1 MITPS
6 KVIDIAYSVI
16 NQSPIKTAMTG
27 CLYKIDRPLNQSTE
41 DIIINALSVS
51 NEAVQQGIIN
61 VNLHVPNLVLG
72 DGGVQ
77 DNTRADFAR
86 LDELST
92 IFAPTMDQLF
102 TSGVFF
108 EVQNINIFPEEN
120 IAEHFVNF
128 RIIFYS
134 KNVN

>member
-6 KVIDIAYSVI
+6 KVIDIVYSVI
-16 NQSPIKTAMTG
+16 SQSPIKAAING
-27 CLYKIDRPLNQSTE
+27 GVYKIDRPLNQSTE
-41 DIIINALSVS
+41 DIIINSLSVS
-51 NEAVQQGIIN
+51 NESVQEGIIN

-77 DNTRADFAR
+77 DNTRANFAR
-86 LDELST
+86 LDQLSS

-108 EVQNINIFPEEN
+108 EVQNITIFPEEN
-120 IAEHFVNF
+120 IPEHFVNF